1 MTIHA
6 SDVKALAFLPH
17 DKATVRLGMYRP
29 GFLKTNILKRY
40 FLGYETL
47 KMGFKKETKKGNT
60 HVVP

>member
-1 MTIHA
+1 MPLTSRLWLSFHTI
-6 SDVKALAFLPH
+6 
-17 DKATVRLGMYRP
+17 KATVWLGMYKP

-47 KMGFKKETKKGNT
+47 KMGFKNGTKKKGNT